1 MHPPPKHPFEDM
13 LALMQAYTE
22 QWRSQ
27 PETQQAMADMMLF
40 WQTVMRAMTA
50 QGPQGQAVPD
60 GAGEI
65 KEILDRLSAL
75 EKRMMALEGHAHALK
90 NQHMPA

>member
-1 MHPPPKHPFEDM
+1 MQPPPKHPFEDM
-13 LALMQAYTE
+13 LTLMQAYTE

-27 PETQQAMADMMLF
+27 PETQQATADMMLF

-50 QGPQGQAVPD
+50 QGPQSHAVSD
-60 GAGEI
+60 GEGAI
-65 KEILDRLSAL
+65 REILDRLSAL